1 MKFIIYTTNWCA
13 YCKAAKQLLISRGFD
28 YLEINLEVK
37 GMNRE
42 DLFELTGG
50 RTVPQILMND
60 NPIGGFDDLQ
70 KLDASGKLTENI
82 HLTN

>member
-1 MKFIIYTTNWCA
+1 MKFTIYTTNWCP
-13 YCKAAKQLLISRGFD
+13 YCKAAKQLLNSRGFNFS
-28 YLEINLEVK
+28 EINLEEK
-37 GMNRE
+37 GMDRE

-70 KLDASGKLTENI
+70 KLDASGKLTEDSN
-82 HLTN
+82 LMN

>member
-1 MKFIIYTTNWCA
+1 MKFTIYTTNWCS
-13 YCKAAKQLLISRGFD
+13 YCKAAKQLLSSIGFD
-28 YLEINLEVK
+28 YLEINLEEK
-37 GMNRE
+37 GMDRE

-50 RTVPQILMND
+50 RTVPQILING

-70 KLDASGKLTENI
+70 KLYASGKLTKDT

>member
-1 MKFIIYTTNWCA
+1 MKFTIYTTNWCP
-13 YCKAAKQLLISRGFD
+13 YCKAAKQLLNSRGFNFS
-28 YLEINLEVK
+28 EINLEEK
-37 GMNRE
+37 GLDRE

-70 KLDASGKLTENI
+70 KLDASGKLTKNTN
-82 HLTN
+82 LTN

>member
-1 MKFIIYTTNWCA
+1 MKFTIYTANWCA
-13 YCKAAKQLLISRGFD
+13 YCSAAKQLLVSRGFD
-28 YLEINLEVK
+28 FEEINLEEK
-37 GMNRE
+37 GIDRE

-70 KLDASGKLTENI
+70 KLDASGKLIENA

>member
-1 MKFIIYTTNWCA
+1 MKFTIYTTNWCS
-13 YCKAAKQLLISRGFD
+13 YCKATKQLLISIGFD
-28 YLEINLEVK
+28 FSEINLEEK
-37 GMNRE
+37 GMDRE

-50 RTVPQILMND
+50 RTVPQILMNG

-70 KLDASGKLTENI
+70 KLHASGKLTENI

>member
-1 MKFIIYTTNWCA
+1 MKFTIYTANLSA
-13 YCKAAKQLLISRGFD
+13 YCNAAKQLLISRGFD
-28 YLEINLEVK
+28 FEEINLEEK

-42 DLFELTGG
+42 NMFEITGG

-60 NPIGGFDDLQ
+60 NPIGGFDDLR
-70 KLDASGKLTENI
+70 KLDASGKLTENA

>member
-1 MKFIIYTTNWCA
+1 MKFTIYTANLCA
-13 YCKAAKQLLISRGFD
+13 YCSAAKQLLISRGFD
-28 YLEINLEVK
+28 FEEINLEEK

-42 DLFELTGG
+42 NLFEITGG

-70 KLDASGKLTENI
+70 KLDASGKLTENA

>member
-1 MKFIIYTTNWCA
+1 MKFTIYTTNWCA
-13 YCKAAKQLLISRGFD
+13 YCKAAKQLLSSRGFD
-28 YLEINLEVK
+28 FSEINLEEK

-42 DLFELTGG
+42 NMFEITGG

-70 KLDASGKLTENI
+70 KLDASGKLTENA

>member
-1 MKFIIYTTNWCA
+1 MKFTIYTTNWCA
-13 YCKAAKQLLISRGFD
+13 YCKAAKQLLSSRGFD

-37 GMNRE
+37 GMDRE

-50 RTVPQILMND
+50 RTVPQILMNG

-70 KLDASGKLTENI
+70 KLHASGKLTENI

>member
-1 MKFIIYTTNWCA
+1 MKFTIYTANLCA
-13 YCKAAKQLLISRGFD
+13 YCSAAKQLLISRGFD
-28 YLEINLEVK
+28 FEEINLEEK

-42 DLFELTGG
+42 NMFEITGG

-70 KLDASGKLTENI
+70 KLDASGRLSEEPQLMN
-82 HLTN
+82 

>member
-1 MKFIIYTTNWCA
+1 
-13 YCKAAKQLLISRGFD
+13 
-28 YLEINLEVK
+28 
-37 GMNRE
+37 MNRE
-42 DLFELTGG
+42 NLFEITGG

-70 KLDASGKLTENI
+70 KLDASGKLTENA

>member
-1 MKFIIYTTNWCA
+1 MKFTIYTTNWCP
-13 YCKAAKQLLISRGFD
+13 YCKAAKQLLNSRGFNFS
-28 YLEINLEVK
+28 EINLEEK
-37 GMNRE
+37 GLDRE

-70 KLDASGKLTENI
+70 KLDASGKLTEDSN
-82 HLTN
+82 LMN